1 MGLKLNLRANERLV
15 INGALLTALKPTSL
29 LINNQVSMLLER
41 HIMRPEHANTPARR
55 VYFAIQC
62 AYIADAAERPPYL
75 EQAETFIKDFEG
87 ATESP
92 KVRALLTDMRRNLE
106 QRAYYDALK
115 LCRDLI
121 SYEEVVLNLPSLE
134 TVSSPVPSAG

>member
-55 VYFAIQC
+55 IYFAIQC
-62 AYIADAAERPPYL
+62 AYIADASERAPYL
-75 EQAETFIKDFEG
+75 EQAQNYIRDFEG
-87 ATESP
+87 ATESS
-92 KVRALLTDMRRNLE
+92 KMRALLVDMRRHLE

-115 LCRDLI
+115 QCRELI
-121 SYEEVVLNLPSLE
+121 SYEEVVLNLPPFDAF
-134 TVSSPVPSAG
+134 SSSAAG

>member
-41 HIMRPEHANTPARR
+41 HIMRPEHVKTPARR

-62 AYIADAAERPPYL
+62 AYIADPGERPPYL
-75 EQAETFIKDFEG
+75 EQADTYIKDFEG
-87 ATESP
+87 ATESS
-92 KVRALLTDMRRNLE
+92 KIRALLGEMRRHIE

-121 SYEEVVLNLPSLE
+121 SYEEVVLNLPPVDAFSAP
-134 TVSSPVPSAG
+134 SPG

>member
-41 HIMRPEHANTPARR
+41 HIMRPEHAETPARR
-55 VYFAIQC
+55 IYFAIQC
-62 AYIADAAERPPYL
+62 AYIADPGERQPYL
-75 EQAETFIKDFEG
+75 EQAAGYVNDFEN
-87 ATESP
+87 ATQSN
-92 KVRALLTDMRRNLE
+92 KVRSLLAEIRRDLE

-121 SYEEVVLNLPSLE
+121 AYEEVVLNLPPLDAFS
-134 TVSSPVPSAG
+134 TPATG

>member
-41 HIMRPEHANTPARR
+41 HIMRPEHAKTPARR

-62 AYIADAAERPPYL
+62 AYIADASERPPYL
-75 EQAETFIKDFEG
+75 EQALGYIKDFEG
-87 ATESP
+87 ATESG
-92 KVRALLTDMRRNLE
+92 KVRTLLGDIRRHLE
-106 QRAYYDALK
+106 HRAYYEALK

-121 SYEEVVLNLPSLE
+121 SYEEVVLNLPP
-134 TVSSPVPSAG
+134 VDAFSSAPT

>member
-55 VYFAIQC
+55 IYFAVQC
-62 AYIADAAERPPYL
+62 AYIADASERAPYL
-75 EQAETFIKDFEG
+75 EQAQSYIRDFEG
-87 ATESP
+87 ATESS
-92 KVRALLTDMRRNLE
+92 KMRALLGDMRRHLE

-115 LCRDLI
+115 QCRDLI
-121 SYEEVVLNLPSLE
+121 SYEEVVLNLPPFDAF
-134 TVSSPVPSAG
+134 SSPAAG

>member
-62 AYIADAAERPPYL
+62 AYIADASERQVFL
-75 EQAETFIKDFEG
+75 DQATTYIQDFEG

-92 KVRALLTDMRRNLE
+92 KVRGLLTDMRRNVE

-121 SYEEVVLNLPSLE
+121 GYEQIVLNLPPLDAFS
-134 TVSSPVPSAG
+134 TPATG

>member
-62 AYIADAAERPPYL
+62 AYIADASERPPYL
-75 EQAETFIKDFEG
+75 EQAEAFIKDFEG
-87 ATESP
+87 ATEST
-92 KVRALLTDMRRNLE
+92 KVRALLSDMRRNLE

-121 SYEEVVLNLPSLE
+121 SYEEVVLNLPTLE
-134 TVSSPVPSAG
+134 AFSSPSPSAG

>member
-41 HIMRPEHANTPARR
+41 HIMRPEYANTPARR

-62 AYIADAAERPPYL
+62 AYIADASERPPYL
-75 EQAETFIKDFEG
+75 EQADNFIKDFEG

-92 KVRALLTDMRRNLE
+92 KVRALLADMRRHLE

-115 LCRDLI
+115 QCRELI
-121 SYEEVVLNLPSLE
+121 GYEEVVLNLPQQD
-134 TVSSPVPSAG
+134 TFSSSTAG

>member
-1 MGLKLNLRANERLV
+1 MGLKLNLRANERVV

-62 AYIADAAERPPYL
+62 AYIADPSERQVYL
-75 EQAETFIKDFEG
+75 DQATTYIKDFEG
-87 ATESP
+87 ATESS
-92 KVRALLTDMRRNLE
+92 KVRGLLTDMRRHLE

-121 SYEEVVLNLPSLE
+121 TYEQIVLNLPPLE
-134 TVSSPVPSAG
+134 AFSTPAAG

>member
-41 HIMRPEHANTPARR
+41 HIMRPEHVKTPARR

-62 AYIADAAERPPYL
+62 AYIADPGERPPYL
-75 EQAETFIKDFEG
+75 EQAETYIKDFEG
-87 ATESP
+87 ATESS
-92 KVRALLTDMRRNLE
+92 KIRALLGEMRRHIE

-121 SYEEVVLNLPSLE
+121 SYEEVVLNLPPVDAFSAP
-134 TVSSPVPSAG
+134 SPG

>member
-41 HIMRPEHANTPARR
+41 HIMRPEHVKTPARR
-55 VYFAIQC
+55 VYFAVQC
-62 AYIADAAERPPYL
+62 AYIADASDRPPYL
-75 EQAETFIKDFEG
+75 EQADNYIKDFEE
-87 ATESP
+87 ATESS
-92 KVRALLTDMRRNLE
+92 KVRTLLAEMRRHLE

-121 SYEEVVLNLPSLE
+121 SYEEVVLNLPP
-134 TVSSPVPSAG
+134 VDAFSSSQP

>member
-55 VYFAIQC
+55 IYFAIQC

-75 EQAETFIKDFEG
+75 EQADGYIKDFEG

-92 KVRALLTDMRRNLE
+92 KVRTLLTDMRRHLE

-121 SYEEVVLNLPSLE
+121 NYEEVVLNLPSLDA
-134 TVSSPVPSAG
+134 VSSPSAG

>member
-15 INGALLTALKPTSL
+15 VNGALLTALKPTSL

-41 HIMRPEHANTPARR
+41 HIMRPEHAGTPARR
-55 VYFAIQC
+55 IYFGIQC
-62 AYIADAAERPPYL
+62 AYIADASERQPYL
-75 EQAETFIKDFEG
+75 DQTDGFIKDFEG

-92 KVRALLTDMRRNLE
+92 KIQGLLTDMRRHID

-121 SYEEVVLNLPSLE
+121 AYEELILNLPPLDAF
-134 TVSSPVPSAG
+134 SSSTPG

>member
-55 VYFAIQC
+55 IYFAVQC
-62 AYIADAAERPPYL
+62 AYIADASERPPYL
-75 EQAETFIKDFEG
+75 EQAMNYIRDFEG
-87 ATESP
+87 ATESG
-92 KVRALLTDMRRNLE
+92 KIRALLADMRRHLE

-115 LCRDLI
+115 QCRDLI
-121 SYEEVVLNLPSLE
+121 SYEEVVLNLPPLDAF
-134 TVSSPVPSAG
+134 SSPAAG

>member
-41 HIMRPEHANTPARR
+41 HIMRPEHAKTPARR
-55 VYFAIQC
+55 IYFAIQC
-62 AYIADAAERPPYL
+62 AYIADASERPPYL
-75 EQAETFIKDFEG
+75 EQAIGYIGDFEG

-92 KVRALLTDMRRNLE
+92 KARALLAEIRRHLE
-106 QRAYYDALK
+106 QRTYYEALK
-115 LCRDLI
+115 RCRDLI
-121 SYEEVVLNLPSLE
+121 SYEEVVLNLP
-134 TVSSPVPSAG
+134 PVDAFSTPAAG

>member
-41 HIMRPEHANTPARR
+41 HIMRPEHAKTPARR

-62 AYIADAAERPPYL
+62 AYIADASERPPYL
-75 EQAETFIKDFEG
+75 EQALGYIKDFEG
-87 ATESP
+87 ATESG
-92 KVRALLTDMRRNLE
+92 KVRALLGDIRRHLE
-106 QRAYYDALK
+106 QRAYYEALK
-115 LCRDLI
+115 MCRDLI
-121 SYEEVVLNLPSLE
+121 SYEEVVLNLPP
-134 TVSSPVPSAG
+134 VDAFSSASHG

>member
-41 HIMRPEHANTPARR
+41 HIMRPEHVKTPARR
-55 VYFAIQC
+55 IYFAIQC
-62 AYIADAAERPPYL
+62 AYIADASERPPYL
-75 EQAETFIKDFEG
+75 EQAVAYIKDFEG
-87 ATESP
+87 ATESA
-92 KVRALLTDMRRNLE
+92 KVRTLLGDMQRHLE

-121 SYEEVVLNLPSLE
+121 TYEEVVLNLPPVDAFS
-134 TVSSPVPSAG
+134 SSPS

>member
-62 AYIADAAERPPYL
+62 AYIADASERPVYL
-75 EQAETFIKDFEG
+75 EQANTYIKDFEG
-87 ATESP
+87 ATEST
-92 KVRALLTDMRRNLE
+92 KVRTLLADMRRNLE

-121 SYEEVVLNLPSLE
+121 AYEQIILNLPPLDAFS
-134 TVSSPVPSAG
+134 TPAAG

>member
-15 INGALLTALKPTSL
+15 VNGALLTALKPTSL

-41 HIMRPEHANTPARR
+41 HIMRPEHASTPARR
-55 VYFAIQC
+55 IYFAIQC
-62 AYIADAAERPPYL
+62 AYIADAAERQPYL
-75 EQAETFIKDFEG
+75 DQTDGFIKDFEG

-92 KVRALLTDMRRNLE
+92 KILGLLTDMRRHID

-121 SYEEVVLNLPSLE
+121 AYEELILNLPPLDAF
-134 TVSSPVPSAG
+134 SSPAPG

>member
-41 HIMRPEHANTPARR
+41 HIMRPEHVKTPARR
-55 VYFAIQC
+55 IYFAIQC
-62 AYIADAAERPPYL
+62 AYIADASERPPYL
-75 EQAETFIKDFEG
+75 EQAENFVKDFEG
-87 ATESP
+87 ATESS
-92 KVRALLTDMRRNLE
+92 KIRTLLSDMRRHLE

-121 SYEEVVLNLPSLE
+121 TYEEVVLNLP
-134 TVSSPVPSAG
+134 PVDAFSNAPP

>member
-29 LINNQVSMLLER
+29 LINNQVAMLLER

-62 AYIADAAERPPYL
+62 AYIADASERQGYL
-75 EQAETFIKDFEG
+75 DQANIYIQDFEG
-87 ATESP
+87 ATESG
-92 KVRALLTDMRRNLE
+92 KVRGLLADMRRNLD

-121 SYEEVVLNLPSLE
+121 TYEQIVLNLPPLE
-134 TVSSPVPSAG
+134 AFSTHAAG

>member
-41 HIMRPEHANTPARR
+41 HIMRPEHVKTPARR

-62 AYIADAAERPPYL
+62 AYIADPGERPPYL
-75 EQAETFIKDFEG
+75 EQANTYIKDFEG
-87 ATESP
+87 ATESS
-92 KVRALLTDMRRNLE
+92 KMRALLGEMRRHIE

-121 SYEEVVLNLPSLE
+121 SYEEVVLNLPPVDAFSA
-134 TVSSPVPSAG
+134 SSPG

>member
-55 VYFAIQC
+55 IYFAIQC
-62 AYIADAAERPPYL
+62 AYIADASERPPYL
-75 EQAETFIKDFEG
+75 EQAQNYIRDFEG
-87 ATESP
+87 ATESA
-92 KVRALLTDMRRNLE
+92 KMRSLLVDMRRHLE

-115 LCRDLI
+115 QCRELI
-121 SYEEVVLNLPSLE
+121 SYEEVVLNLPPFDAF
-134 TVSSPVPSAG
+134 SSSAAG

>member
-41 HIMRPEHANTPARR
+41 HIMRPEHAGTPARR
-55 VYFAIQC
+55 IYFAIQC
-62 AYIADAAERPPYL
+62 AYIADASERQPYL
-75 EQAETFIKDFEG
+75 DQAASYIKDFEG
-87 ATESP
+87 ATESA
-92 KVRALLTDMRRNLE
+92 KVRTLLTDMRRHLE

-115 LCRDLI
+115 QCRDLI
-121 SYEEVVLNLPSLE
+121 SYEEVILNLP
-134 TVSSPVPSAG
+134 PVDAFSGSVAG

>member
-41 HIMRPEHANTPARR
+41 HIMRPEHVKTPARR

-62 AYIADAAERPPYL
+62 AYIADPGERPPYL
-75 EQAETFIKDFEG
+75 EQAATFIKDFEG

-92 KVRALLTDMRRNLE
+92 KIRGLLGDMRRHLE

-121 SYEEVVLNLPSLE
+121 SYEEVVLNLPP
-134 TVSSPVPSAG
+134 VDAFSSPSPG